1 MPYTVLVSKTFQ
13 KRFQKLPSSLKNKIK
28 GTLKELQKDPHTS
41 RPKCDIKIL
50 RDTHPQKHRLR
61 IGSYRIIYFI
71 NKDKVKIIDL
81 IKREI
86 GYSKIE

>member
-61 IGSYRIIYFI
+61 IGSYRIIYLI